1 MRLPAAAVMAAVALS
16 LSACDGRDDAA
27 RIPPAPTGDAVP
39 SSAPPTPSFPAVTA
53 NEGSAAVAPPAGT
66 PAGRANAC
74 LMQGGE
80 RLSVSPLRGLGTEPF
95 WSVRI
100 EGRCVTYSHPE
111 DQAGTRVWTRYA
123 PGPGGGT
130 WSGALGGRRFELR
143 IRAEPGCSDGMSD
156 KRYPLA
162 VELTVNGERRR
173 GCAEPV

>member
-1 MRLPAAAVMAAVALS
+1 MAALALS
-16 LSACDGRDDAA
+16 LAGCDSRGHVTKA
-27 RIPPAPTGDAVP
+27 PPLAKAEATP
-39 SSAPPTPSFPAVTA
+39 SSAPPRPALPPGTA
-53 NEGSAAVAPPAGT
+53 NEASAAPAAPGRSQAG
-66 PAGRANAC
+66 AASAC

-80 RLSVSPLRGLGTEPF
+80 RLSVTPLRGLGTEPF
-95 WSVRI
+95 WAVRI

-111 DQAGTRVWTRYA
+111 DQAGTRVWTRHT
-123 PGPGGGT
+123 PLPGGGT

-173 GCAEPV
+173 GCAEPARPS